1 MTQKY
6 LKLNT
11 TTGGF
16 DEVAL
21 LDTSSGA
28 GDAGKGVA
36 LDAAGKLALNMMPTG
51 VGPELNS
58 IVSSEN
64 LVAGDFV
71 NVWDNAG
78 TPNVRKADAT
88 DNTKRAHGF
97 VKSAVTA
104 PAAVDVYF
112 DGANEQ
118 LSGLTGGTRMFLSAA
133 TPGAATATP
142 PTSSGNLLQYL
153 GSAFNATTIAFRP
166 TDGATVA

>member
-6 LKLNT
+6 VKLNT

-16 DEVAL
+16 DEVSL
-21 LDTSSGA
+21 LDTSAGA

-36 LDAAGKLALNMMPTG
+36 LDSAGKLALNMMPTG
-51 VGPELNS
+51 VGPELQN

-71 NVWDNAG
+71 NIWDNAG

-97 VKSAVTA
+97 VKAGVTS
-104 PAAVDVYF
+104 PAAIDVYF
-112 DGANEQ
+112 DGANDQ
-118 LSGLTGGTRMFLSAA
+118 LSALTGGARMFLSAA
-133 TPGAATATP
+133 TAGAATATP
-142 PTSSGNLLQYL
+142 PASTGNLIQYL
-153 GSAFNATTIAFRP
+153 GSALSATTVAFRP
-166 TDGATVA
+166 TDGTTVA

>member
-6 LKLNT
+6 VKLNT

-28 GDAGKGVA
+28 GDAGKGIA
-36 LDAAGKLALNMMPTG
+36 LDSAGKLALNMMPTG
-51 VGPELNS
+51 VGPELTS

-71 NVWDNAG
+71 NVWNNAG
-78 TPNVRKADAT
+78 TANVRKADAT

-97 VKSAVTA
+97 VITGVTS

-118 LSGLTGGTRMFLSAA
+118 LSGLTAGARMFLSAA
-133 TPGAATATP
+133 TPGAATTTP
-142 PTSSGNLLQYL
+142 PASTGNLLQYL
-153 GSAFNATTIAFRP
+153 GSALNATTVAFRP
-166 TDGATVA
+166 TDGTTVA